1 MFEGHSDALVLLLA
15 GCAVLVGGYGY
26 WHARRYWEGLP
37 PLLDAFVSMAGYLGI
52 IGVFVWAGRIGASY
66 GHPHA
71 ARVLGVAMALII
83 FRAIRTWLGKEQVRY
98 RLGQIKKTETTN
110 EL

>member
-1 MFEGHSDALVLLLA
+1 MVEGHSDELVLLLV
-15 GCAVLVGGYGY
+15 GCAVLVGAHGY

-37 PLLDAFVSMAGYLGI
+37 PLLDAFVSMAGFIGI
-52 IGVFVWAGRIGASY
+52 IGAFVWAGRIGQAY

-71 ARVLGVAMALII
+71 ARVIGVAIALII
-83 FRAIRTWLGKEQVRY
+83 FRVIRTWLGKEQVRY
-98 RLGQIKKTETTN
+98 RSGNVKKSETAH

>member
-1 MFEGHSDALVLLLA
+1 MFEGHSDALVLLLV
-15 GCAVLVGGYGY
+15 GCTLLVGVYGY

-37 PLLDAFVSMAGYLGI
+37 PLLDAFVSMAGFLGM
-52 IGVFVWAGRIGASY
+52 IGVFVWAGRIGTNF

-71 ARVLGVAMALII
+71 ARVMGVAMALII

-98 RLGQIKKTETTN
+98 RSGHLKKTETAN

>member
-1 MFEGHSDALVLLLA
+1 MFEGHSDELVLLLV
-15 GCAVLVGGYGY
+15 GCAVLVGVHGY

-37 PLLDAFVSMAGYLGI
+37 PLLDAFVSMAGFVGI
-52 IGVFVWAGRIGASY
+52 IGAFVWAGRIGITY

-71 ARVLGVAMALII
+71 ARVLGVAIALII
-83 FRAIRTWLGKEQVRY
+83 FRAIRTWIGKEQVRY
-98 RLGQIKKTETTN
+98 RSRNMKKTETAN

>member
-1 MFEGHSDALVLLLA
+1 MFAGHSDALVLLLA
-15 GCAVLVGGYGY
+15 GCAVLVGAHGY

-37 PLLDAFVSMAGYLGI
+37 PLLDAFVSMAGFIGI
-52 IGVFVWAGRIGASY
+52 IGAFVWAGRIGTTY

-71 ARVLGVAMALII
+71 ARVIGVAIALII
-83 FRAIRTWLGKEQVRY
+83 FRAIRTWIGKEQVRY
-98 RLGQIKKTETTN
+98 RSGQLKKTGTAN

>member
-1 MFEGHSDALVLLLA
+1 MIAGHSNELVLLLT
-15 GCAVLVGGYGY
+15 GCALLVGLHGY

-37 PLLDAFVSMAGYLGI
+37 PILDAFVSMAGFVAV
-52 IGVFVWAGRIGASY
+52 IGAFVWAGRVGGAY

-71 ARVLGVAMALII
+71 ARVLAIAITLII
-83 FRAIRTWLGKEQVRY
+83 VRAIRTWIGKEQVRY
-98 RLGQIKKTETTN
+98 RSVHMKKTETAH

>member
-1 MFEGHSDALVLLLA
+1 MFEGHSDELVLLLV
-15 GCAVLVGGYGY
+15 GCAVLVGAHGY

-37 PLLDAFVSMAGYLGI
+37 PLLDAFVSMAGFVGI
-52 IGVFVWAGRIGASY
+52 VGAFVWAGRIGITF

-71 ARVLGVAMALII
+71 ARVLGVAIALII
-83 FRAIRTWLGKEQVRY
+83 FRAIRTWIGKEQVRY
-98 RLGQIKKTETTN
+98 RSGNVKKTETAN

>member
-1 MFEGHSDALVLLLA
+1 MIAGHSDELVLLLA
-15 GCAVLVGGYGY
+15 GCAVLVGVHGY

-37 PLLDAFVSMAGYLGI
+37 PLLDAFVSMVGYVAV
-52 IGVFVWAGRIGASY
+52 IGAFIWAGRIGAAY

-71 ARVLGVAMALII
+71 ARVLGVAITLII
-83 FRAIRTWLGKEQVRY
+83 FRAIRTWIGKEQVRY
-98 RLGQIKKTETTN
+98 RSVNMKKTETAD

>member
-1 MFEGHSDALVLLLA
+1 MVTGHSNELVVLLA
-15 GCAVLVGGYGY
+15 GCALLVGLHGY

-37 PLLDAFVSMAGYLGI
+37 PLLDAFVSMAGFVGI
-52 IGVFVWAGRIGASY
+52 IGAFVWAGRIGGAY

-71 ARVLGVAMALII
+71 ARVIGVALALII
-83 FRAIRTWLGKEQVRY
+83 FRAIRTWIGKEQVRY
-98 RLGQIKKTETTN
+98 RSTHMKKTETAN